1 METYDPKAIVLQ
13 CGADSLT
20 GDRLGCFNLT
30 LNGHAECVRFV
41 KSFNVP
47 LLVLGGGGYTI
58 RNVARCWT
66 YETAKL
72 LNVEISNEQIW
83 HLPESERSF
92 AKQAARE
99 VLTSSPRP
107 NVVLCMSDII
117 ALELLHMALEMGIKV
132 PEELRITGFD
142 GIEEAERARPSLTTV
157 CQSSIEKGIK
167 AADALL
173 EQIRAK

>member
-1 METYDPKAIVLQ
+1 MTVSFHKFGDFFPGTGDVKDVGAGKGKYFSVNFPLKEGIDDSNFQDIFQPVIRKVMETYDPKAIVLQ

-66 YETAKL
+66 YVSSCCLSVSPLVSFLSGMAIRPL
-72 LNVEISNEQIW
+72 F
-83 HLPESERSF
+83 LPSF
-92 AKQAARE
+92 
-99 VLTSSPRP
+99 
-107 NVVLCMSDII
+107 I
-117 ALELLHMALEMGIKV
+117 
-132 PEELRITGFD
+132 
-142 GIEEAERARPSLTTV
+142 PSLISFFP
-157 CQSSIEKGIK
+157 SSF
-167 AADALL
+167 L
-173 EQIRAK
+173 